1 MLPPGDLYTVIAGLV
16 PSAVMPGLSRPKG
29 RRALHAY
36 VPGIRLGW
44 EDDDGPAFARR
55 RVPGSALAKNA
66 AARRRDKLGHEV
78 DSFRTSPREG

>member
-16 PSAVMPGLSRPKG
+16 PSAVIAGLVRRPKTCFA
-29 RRALHAY
+29 RL
-36 VPGIRLGW
+36 VPRHPVFGW
-44 EDDDGPAFARR
+44 EDDDGRAFARR